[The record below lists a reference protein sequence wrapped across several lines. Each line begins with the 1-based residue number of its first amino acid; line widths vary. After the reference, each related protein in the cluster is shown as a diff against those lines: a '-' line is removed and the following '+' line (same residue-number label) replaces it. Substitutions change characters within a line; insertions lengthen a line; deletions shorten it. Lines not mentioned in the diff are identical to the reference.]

1 MATVDRWLLPDGIEE
16 VLPPE
21 AARVEAARRQ
31 VLDLFQRWGYEFVVT
46 PHIEYLESLLTGA
59 GQDLDLR
66 TFKVTDPASGR
77 LMGFRADIT
86 PQVARMD
93 AHSLRREGPNRLCY
107 AGSVLHARPRALATS
122 RSPIQLGAELY
133 GNTGS
138 AGDVEVISLLLD
150 MLEMAQ
156 VPDVHMDLG
165 HVGIYRGL
173 AQAAGLSG
181 EVEQLLF
188 DALQR
193 KAVDEIAAL
202 TEGLPGDLAGMLR
215 ALAELCGGREVLSQ
229 AREVLAGAPA
239 PVQTALADITAIA
252 DSLAAR
258 FPQLPLYFDLGE
270 LRGYH
275 YHTGVV
281 FAAFV
286 PGVGESIAQG
296 GRYDDI
302 GADLAVPV
310 RRPVFPPT
318 SRPWS
323 LSAAPSSTS
332 RAPESGRRPM
342 ASACG
347 RRCSS
352 CAVRACAWYRRCPGR
367 MRLRLPKRA
376 ATGNCWFAMAIGRWP
391 RSEARHSSFCRPR
404 PAPNIHDGDKFMG
417 KNVVVLGTQWGD
429 EGKGKIVDLLTDQAA
444 AWCVTRAA
452 TMPVIPWW
460 SLARRLCC
468 T

>member
-133 GNTGS
+133 GDAS
-138 AGDVEVISLLLD
+138 PASDVEVISLMLD
-150 MLEMAQ
+150 MLAMAE

-173 AQAAGLSG
+173 ARAAGLSG
-181 EVEQLLF
+181 EAEQALF

-193 KAVDEIAAL
+193 KAVDEVAAL
-202 TEGLPGDLAGMLR
+202 TDGLPAQLAGMLR
-215 ALAELCGGREVLSQ
+215 ALAELCGSREVLEQ
-229 AREVLAGAPA
+229 AAAVLADAPA
-239 PVQTALADITAIA
+239 VVKAALADLVVIA
-252 DSLAAR
+252 DALAQR

-296 GRYDDI
+296 GRYDHI
-302 GADLAVPV
+302 GADFGRARPATGFSTDLKTLVTLGQVQLDAPVQGIWAPAEGVGLWQAVQQL
-310 RRPVFPPT
+310 RRN
-318 SRPWS
+318 
-323 LSAAPSSTS
+323 
-332 RAPESGRRPM
+332 GRRVVQALPGQDA
-342 ASACG
+342 ASAREAGCD
-347 RRCSS
+347 
-352 CAVRACAWYRRCPGR
+352 AQLQ
-367 MRLRLPKRA
+367 LRE
-376 ATGNCWFAMAIGRWP
+376 GNWQ
-391 RSEARHSSFCRPR
+391 
-404 PAPNIHDGDKFMG
+404 
-417 KNVVVLGTQWGD
+417 VV
-429 EGKGKIVDLLTDQAA
+429 
-444 AWCVTRAA
+444 
-452 TMPVIPWW
+452 PF
-460 SLARRLCC
+460 
-468 T
+468 